1 MDILQEKCCKIIDNP
16 LILCVFSV
24 LPLLDS
30 EKNSVFEEIVIVFID
45 NREEIIDQKLF
56 LDNWILSIRFHV
68 SDFRFDTLDEDLRA
82 ALELRNRLV
91 QLVEVYQQ
99 QISDVLLARDR
110 YAFRSLPRTIF
121 HFLNEKLE

>member
-1 MDILQEKCCKIIDNP
+1 MMDILQEKCCKIIDNP
-16 LILCVFSV
+16 LILGVFSV

-30 EKNSVFEEIVIVFID
+30 EKNSVFEKIVIVFID

-91 QLVEVYQQ
+91 
-99 QISDVLLARDR
+99 
-110 YAFRSLPRTIF
+110 
-121 HFLNEKLE
+121 

>member
-1 MDILQEKCCKIIDNP
+1 MMDILQEKCCKIIDNP

-91 QLVEVYQQ
+91 
-99 QISDVLLARDR
+99 
-110 YAFRSLPRTIF
+110 
-121 HFLNEKLE
+121 